1 MLSSNNK
8 IVLSRFFE
16 QTNFEQ
22 LIMTHYNWQIKLRVS
37 KESKKEVIYL
47 RMTDFESW
55 KGLSVCFENQRKLF
69 KVSKKEII

>member
-1 MLSSNNK
+1 MLPKISLAI
-8 IVLSRFFE
+8 IVLPRFVFDLYLLP
-16 QTNFEQ
+16 N
-22 LIMTHYNWQIKLRVS
+22 LKKVGNHCS